1 LSDQEFEDYLLGII
15 NMVENEQGPTE
26 CLNIMV
32 EQFVDSENTDVEE
45 AK

>member
-1 LSDQEFEDYLLGII
+1 LNDQELVDYLVGII
-15 NMVENEQGPTE
+15 DMVENEQGPTE

-32 EQFVDSENTDVEE
+32 EQFVDSENTDVDQ